1 MDFFGDFCLSC
12 DAQTNGSAFCSQAC
26 RLAELDNY
34 TNPTPSSSICWN
46 NNSIYRSSMGT
57 SSVLYLPP
65 AIDFSAYRTPL
76 ATSINNVRS
85 TKSKRRISE
94 QARIDLD
101 DYVTSFD
108 HTRTLRR
115 RISMQSSDDERPPR
129 KLIKSTK
136 KR

>member
-34 TNPTPSSSICWN
+34 TNPAPSSPTYWHTD
-46 NNSIYRSSMGT
+46 SIYRPSMGT

-65 AIDFSAYRTPL
+65 AIDFSVYRMPL
-76 ATSINNVRS
+76 ATSKDSVRS

-115 RISMQSSDDERPPR
+115 RISMQSSDDEKPSR
-129 KLIKSTK
+129 KFIKSTK